1 MQEDTPVPEAAS
13 PQTGMLRNQSASR
26 ILSDCFC
33 AAEFCCVSQAWREK
47 QLPHSKCLRQLAI
60 LSSCKSGSTGAA
72 CISGEPSP
80 ALNSL
85 LWCRKPKTRKRGQQT
100 ATQQRRKILK
110 FDKVGYA
117 PSALAISGQCWCCC
131 NYPDAVLLW
140 NMKPIRRSAT
150 WLHPLL
156 ISYVL

>member
-13 PQTGMLRNQSASR
+13 AQTGMLRVQSASR

-72 CISGEPSP
+72 LPV
-80 ALNSL
+80 SL
-85 LWCRKPKTRKRGQQT
+85 G
-100 ATQQRRKILK
+100 
-110 FDKVGYA
+110 
-117 PSALAISGQCWCCC
+117 ALACIELTDFCGAGSQRPGREV
-131 NYPDAVLLW
+131 NRLP
-140 NMKPIRRSAT
+140 RSSAE
-150 WLHPLL
+150 
-156 ISYVL
+156 SF